1 MTSQLCSAGESDSYA
16 SNYNKLMYPTNMCFR
31 RMRWAKKE
39 PGRENLTQLWGV
51 RQTLPEEMHSK
62 LRLEG

>member
-1 MTSQLCSAGESDSYA
+1 MC
-16 SNYNKLMYPTNMCFR
+16 PTNMCFR

-39 PGRENLTQLWGV
+39 PGRENLTQLWGI